1 MVTEK
6 QAMFVF
12 VVGLVVTAFGVGG
25 VENSIT
31 DTELLQ
37 SLAVAA
43 VGLGSMFCATL
54 MLRRAGQ

>member
-12 VVGLVVTAFGVGG
+12 VVGLILTMFAVGG

-31 DTELLQ
+31 NTELLT
-37 SLAVAA
+37 SVLVAA
-43 VGLGSMFCATL
+43 TGLGCMFCGTV
-54 MLRRAGQ
+54 MIKRAD

>member
-12 VVGLVVTAFGVGG
+12 IVGLLVTMLGVGG

-31 DTELLQ
+31 NTELLQ
-37 SLAVAA
+37 SLAVA
-43 VGLGSMFCATL
+43 VTGLACMYCGTVMIK
-54 MLRRAGQ
+54 RAN

>member
-12 VVGLVVTAFGVGG
+12 VVGLILTMFAVGG

-31 DTELLQ
+31 NTELLQ
-37 SLAVAA
+37 SLAVA
-43 VGLGSMFCATL
+43 VTGLGCMFCGTV
-54 MLRRAGQ
+54 MIKRAD